1 MQFKIQVKN
10 MEDNQKY
17 PKVINE
23 LGMDNQKSLSG
34 GDFAQSAK
42 MTLIGDFTTYVNL
55 EGTNNSPVDIL
66 HTISMI
72 GLKKLI
78 LINLLPPL
86 NKINDIGEN

>member
-1 MQFKIQVKN
+1 MKFQIQLKN

-17 PKVINE
+17 LTVINE

-55 EGTNNSPVDIL
+55 SGTNNSPVYIL

-72 GLKKLI
+72 GTQET
-78 LINLLPPL
+78 NF
-86 NKINDIGEN
+86 NKFDTTTK